1 MITTDG
7 QENVLRNLERKAD
20 QASKMFDMLVSLMG
34 REMKI
39 EKRNEYTKKAEVP
52 SWL

>member
-1 MITTDG
+1 MVTTDG
-7 QENVLRNLERKAD
+7 QENVLRNLERKAE
-20 QASKMFDMLVSLMG
+20 QASKMFDMLVAMMG

-39 EKRNEYTKKAEVP
+39 EKRNEYTKKEDVP